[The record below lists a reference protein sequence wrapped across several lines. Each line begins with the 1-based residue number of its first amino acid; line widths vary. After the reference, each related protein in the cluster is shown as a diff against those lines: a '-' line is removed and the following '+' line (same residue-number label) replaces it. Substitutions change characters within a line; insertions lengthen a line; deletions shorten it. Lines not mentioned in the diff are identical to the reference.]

1 MTRTYNVELEVLTPV
16 IINTGESYDFGEILP
31 TEEKVIINNRDKSL
45 PLPELY
51 KFYAN
56 NKVNIFGE
64 MDSEDIKSFVNR
76 AIPAIANRENSS
88 LKTLRQELVLKAGSK
103 NKVPIRI
110 LGASK
115 KDLTDKPL
123 QKVDKVVL
131 SPIDMSTYI
140 PGSSIKGALR
150 TGFLEQ
156 LRETKNLDPWK
167 YVQEYNGYGKDQNF
181 TKQKKINDAKNF
193 EMQVMTGNSKFNVLD
208 DPFKYVKVSDF
219 LFSGEDAI
227 TYISKVGN
235 DDKMPIYSAMTNSYV
250 YSGKP
255 VIAKGTISVDDRFY
269 SAIKGLNTCSDLK
282 DILKNVK
289 KFYCNNLEKIRCSV
303 SPLMNYII
311 QQKYLK
317 QENTADAFIR
327 LGHYVGIK
335 DYTFNVKQI
344 DPPKK
349 HPDVEINMKGGRV
362 VLLEHGIVPGM
373 CMLKIKEEVK

>member
-1 MTRTYNVELEVLTPV
+1 MIRTYNVELEVLTPV
-16 IINTGESYDFGEILP
+16 IINNGESYDFGEILT
-31 TEEKVIINNRDKSL
+31 TEEKVIINNRDTNL

-64 MDSEDIKSFVNR
+64 MDPENIKSFVNR
-76 AIPAIANRENSS
+76 AIPAIANRDNAS
-88 LKTLRQELVLKAGSK
+88 LKALRQELALETGSK
-103 NKVPIRI
+103 NKFSIRI
-110 LGASK
+110 LGEAK
-115 KDLTDKPL
+115 KDLSDKPL
-123 QKVDKVVL
+123 QKVDKVAQA
-131 SPIDMSTYI
+131 PIDMSTYI

-156 LRETKNLDPWK
+156 LRSTKNIDPWK
-167 YVQEYNGYGKDQNF
+167 YVQGYNGYGKDQNLP
-181 TKQKKINDAKNF
+181 KQKKINDAKNF
-193 EMQVMTGNSKFNVLD
+193 EMQVMTGGYKFNVLE
-208 DPFKYVKVSDF
+208 DPFKYIKVSDF
-219 LFSGEDAI
+219 LFSKEDAI

-235 DDKMPIYSAMTNSYV
+235 DGKMPIYSAMTNSYV

-255 VIAKGTISVDDRFY
+255 VIAKGTISVDDKFF

-282 DILKNVK
+282 DILKNIK
-289 KFYCNNLEKIRCSV
+289 KFYCNNLEPICEIA

-317 QENTADAFIR
+317 QKDTSDAFIR

-335 DYTFNVKQI
+335 NYTFKVKQVS
-344 DPPKK
+344 PPQK
-349 HPDVEINMKGGRV
+349 HPDVDINTKGGRV

-373 CMLKIKEEVK
+373 CMLKIKEED